1 MLNLLNRSYSK
12 AEKLIV
18 NIRKRENE
26 LWEDHLSY
34 VHTLGE
40 LDPETIELRHKWN
53 TIHEIMKESGVKTVA
68 QIRVDNQETIK

>member
-18 NIRKRENE
+18 TIRKKENE

-53 TIHEIMKESGVKTVA
+53 TIHEIMKESGVKTQLEINVK
-68 QIRVDNQETIK
+68 NQK

>member
-18 NIRKRENE
+18 TIRKKENE
-26 LWEDHLSY
+26 LWKDHLSY

-40 LDPETIELRHKWN
+40 LDPKTIKLRHKWN
-53 TIHEIMKESGVKTVA
+53 TIHEIMKESGVKTQLEINVK
-68 QIRVDNQETIK
+68 NQK